1 MTPEEYTDQRETLAR
16 QFRRCQNKDDR
27 DRLQSKIGKL
37 DDSFESG
44 FYGRVLRTSRPA
56 SEQRL
61 QAYGVV

>member
-1 MTPEEYTDQRETLAR
+1 MTPEEYMGQRETLAR

-27 DRLQSKIGKL
+27 DRLQSKIDKL

-44 FYGRVLRTSRPA
+44 IYGRVLRTCRPDN
-56 SEQRL
+56 EQRL